1 VPRWLVGRR
10 HGPVACPEGLGVGN
24 PCPRRPPDACRDP
37 PPEGGWAAVEEIV
50 FRPGGQCGATIADLH
65 QPQRRAHRP
74 QRSGWTYFHLPSR
87 PTIPQRSTCSPPGR
101 LIWKFFHILAQIPIL
116 CFESFGIGAGGKSRP
131 GERQPLRS
139 ASALRGMGR
148 GSSDM
153 GEAIRSLPVGP
164 NRVRPCARSDSTR
177 QLGLLGDLA
186 AQASASSSALASW
199 RSAVSKP
206 SVNQP

>member
-1 VPRWLVGRR
+1 MARWSAPRTRGVPRGARR
-10 HGPVACPEGLGVGN
+10 RQPLPQATARRLPR
-24 PCPRRPPDACRDP
+24 PAPRRRL
-37 PPEGGWAAVEEIV
+37 GGG
-50 FRPGGQCGATIADLH
+50 RGDRLPTGGQCGATIADLH

-101 LIWKFFHILAQIPIL
+101 LIWKFFHRIAQIPIL

-153 GEAIRSLPVGP
+153 GEAIRYLPVGQ

-186 AQASASSSALASW
+186 AQASASSSALASC